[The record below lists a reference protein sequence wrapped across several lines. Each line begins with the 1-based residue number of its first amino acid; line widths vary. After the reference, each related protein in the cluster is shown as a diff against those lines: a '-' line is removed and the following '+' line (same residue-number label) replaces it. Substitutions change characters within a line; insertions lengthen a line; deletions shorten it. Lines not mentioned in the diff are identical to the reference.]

1 MEYRKERAN
10 RSKCGKESHLESG
23 EKSNSKKDKK
33 GMEMGRGAVGRR
45 QYIQYSS
52 NSRNI
57 STNS

>member
-23 EKSNSKKDKK
+23 EKINSKKDKK
-33 GMEMGRGAVGRR
+33 GMEMGGVVGRR